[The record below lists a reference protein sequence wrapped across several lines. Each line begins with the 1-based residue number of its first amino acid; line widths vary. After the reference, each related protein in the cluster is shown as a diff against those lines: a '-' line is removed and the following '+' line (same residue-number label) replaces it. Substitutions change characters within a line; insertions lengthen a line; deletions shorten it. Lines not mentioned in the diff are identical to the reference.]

1 MPWRSSAL
9 DSRGTR
15 LGAEFRRRP
24 NLRCPRA
31 DRGNRIV
38 EQPERVRLS
47 VRRGMAPPAGAF
59 IETKAQLNP
68 PRQPLRPGSYDFAR
82 DLYFQRIG
90 ALGFVHGAIKVVTP
104 PEAASLRMRAS
115 AFI

>member
-1 MPWRSSAL
+1 MPARS
-9 DSRGTR
+9 
-15 LGAEFRRRP
+15 
-24 NLRCPRA
+24 
-31 DRGNRIV
+31 NRIV